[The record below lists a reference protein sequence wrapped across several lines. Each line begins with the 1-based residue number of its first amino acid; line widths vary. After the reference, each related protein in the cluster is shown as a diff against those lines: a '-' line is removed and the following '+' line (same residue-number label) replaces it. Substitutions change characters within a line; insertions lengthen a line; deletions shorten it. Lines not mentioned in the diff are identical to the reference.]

1 VFYTSGMT
9 EFLPGLLMSQDTVR
23 LIAGVGAVLL
33 IVIIVFRRKGKK
45 KPAEDEF

>member
-1 VFYTSGMT
+1 MT

-23 LIAGVGAVLL
+23 LVAGVGAVLL

-45 KPAEDEF
+45 KTAEDEF